1 MQDLLIDHGVVIAL
15 VCAGLAVVYG
25 ALTSRALLALS
36 PGNETMQSLSLAVQ
50 EGDDEQD
57 RAGDLSK
64 VPFHPADLGTDTMDA
79 ELEASNETR
88 MSRELAEIDAALGRL
103 YQNPERFGVC
113 EDTGRPIPFERLDLI
128 PWARTCGQA
137 GA

>member
-1 MQDLLIDHGVVIAL
+1 MS
-15 VCAGLAVVYG
+15 
-25 ALTSRALLALS
+25 LTDAQRRHLERRLQEERAQLRRALDR
-36 PGNETMQSLSLAVQ
+36 SLAVQ